1 MKLTV
6 TTFITLDG
14 IGQAPGGQQE
24 DPSGGFEHGGWMIPF
39 VDEDFGRAMSGW
51 FEQADAFLLGRKTYE
66 IFASYW
72 PQVTAEDDIVATKLN
87 SLPKY
92 VATRTLDAADWANTR
107 LLKGDVATEVAELK
121 TEPGREL
128 QVHGSLDLIQTLVTA
143 ELVDEFHV
151 LVFPVVLGDGKRL
164 FDDIVPTALELVE
177 SQTTSMGAM
186 LQTYRPTG
194 RPEYGEPPPPE

>member
-14 IGQAPGGQQE
+14 IGQAPGGQAE
-24 DPSGGFEHGGWMIPF
+24 DPSGGFEHGGWMMPF

-177 SQTTSMGAM
+177 SETTSMGAM

-194 RPEYGEPPPPE
+194 LPEYGEPPPPE

>member
-14 IGQAPGGQQE
+14 IGQAPGGPQE
-24 DPSGGFEHGGWMIPF
+24 DTSGGFEHGGWMMPF

-51 FEQADAFLLGRKTYE
+51 FEHADAFLLGRKTYE

-92 VATRTLDAADWANTR
+92 VATRTLDAADWANTK
-107 LLKGDVATEVAELK
+107 LLKGDVAAEVAKLK

-128 QVHGSLDLIQTLVTA
+128 QVHGSLNLTQTLVTA

-151 LVFPVVLGDGKRL
+151 LVFPLVLGGGKRL
-164 FDDIVPTALELVE
+164 FDDIVPTGLELVE
-177 SQTTSMGAM
+177 SQTTSAGAM

-194 RPEYGEPPPPE
+194 RPEYGEPPPPV